1 MLGVLTR
8 DAPPSA
14 LRATLERASRESA
27 RRWLAPAER
36 EKMRRMDPSPVFP
49 PRSAAVIARAPAF
62 AVAVMAASLLAPGV
76 PAAENPS
83 PRLAVAPERASALK
97 ARIAADLPR
106 IVERWI
112 AISEIAAPSGDE
124 GARAARIEKELRELG
139 LEEVRRDE
147 IGNVSGVLR
156 GRAPRG
162 GNRVVYAAHLD
173 TVARRTDPVSVGR
186 PDPGQLQGPGI
197 RDDAS
202 GLVGLLE
209 AVRALRDAGLTPPDD
224 VWIVATV
231 QEEVGLLGAKK
242 FLDDN
247 APRVA
252 RFVAV
257 DGELGEISYGATGIV
272 WLRVHFLSDGAH
284 TLKSPGLPNPTHAVA
299 RAITAISGIDAP
311 RAPESRQSWVNVSM
325 LSGADVVNAMPRDA
339 WFTVDV
345 RSNSPEMLDRLLR
358 NVREDSERAAQS
370 TGVSVVFEEIL
381 RIPGAAP
388 RGRAG
393 SPFFTLVADALVAAG
408 EGPPTFTLRGTADH
422 NRALERGIP
431 GLSIGVTTGAGI
443 HTPRETASITR
454 LPGGIAALAILIAS
468 LPAELKD

>member
-1 MLGVLTR
+1 MRSVMVIT
-8 DAPPSA
+8 AA
-14 LRATLERASRESA
+14 LLLAHAVRAEA
-27 RRWLAPAER
+27 
-36 EKMRRMDPSPVFP
+36 PSPSP
-49 PRSAAVIARAPAF
+49 GLALTPDRAAAMR
-62 AVAVMAASLLAPGV
+62 
-76 PAAENPS
+76 
-83 PRLAVAPERASALK
+83 

-106 IVERWI
+106 IVDRWI
-112 AISEIAAPSGDE
+112 RISEIPAPSGE
-124 GARAARIEKELRELG
+124 EAPRAARMEKELRELG

-156 GRAPRG
+156 GRARG
-162 GNRVVYAAHLD
+162 GKRVVYAAHLD
-173 TVARRTDPVSVGR
+173 TVARRTEPVSVGR
-186 PDPGQLQGPGI
+186 PDPAQLQGPGI

-209 AVRALRDAGLTPPDD
+209 AVHALKDAGLTPPDD

-247 APRVA
+247 ASRVA

-257 DGELGEISYGATGIV
+257 DGELGEISCGATGIV
-272 WLRVHFLSDGAH
+272 WLKVHFLSDGAH

-299 RAITAISGIDAP
+299 RAITAISAIDAP

-325 LSGADVVNAMPRDA
+325 LSGADVVNVMPTDA
-339 WFTVDV
+339 WFTVDI
-345 RSNSPEMLDRLLR
+345 RSNSPQMLERLVR
-358 NVREDSERAAQS
+358 NVREASERAARA
-370 TGVSVVFEEIL
+370 TGVSVAFEEVL
-381 RIPGAAP
+381 RIRGAVS
-388 RGRAG
+388 RERAG
-393 SPFFTLVADALVAAG
+393 SPFAALSAEALVAAG

-431 GLSIGVTTGAGI
+431 GISIGVTTGAGI
-443 HTPRETASITR
+443 HTPREMASITR
-454 LPGGIAALAILIAS
+454 LPGGITALAILMAS